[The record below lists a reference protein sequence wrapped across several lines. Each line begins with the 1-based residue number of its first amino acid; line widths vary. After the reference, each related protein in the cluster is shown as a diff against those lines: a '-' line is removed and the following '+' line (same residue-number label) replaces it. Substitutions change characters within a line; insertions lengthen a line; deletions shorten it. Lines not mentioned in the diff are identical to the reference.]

1 MIVVAAAVAYF
12 VVPFDAVPDFLFG
25 WGLVDDA
32 AVISYVAAQIA
43 GELAAFARW
52 QQAQEAQE
60 QKKDSDCKLPAD
72 PSDDDAS

>member
-1 MIVVAAAVAYF
+1 
-12 VVPFDAVPDFLFG
+12 
-25 WGLVDDA
+25 
-32 AVISYVAAQIA
+32 VAAQIA

-60 QKKDSDCKLPAD
+60 QKKDSDCKLPTD